1 MPAVSERKDL
11 LGEVERVVVKVG
23 TSSITR
29 NSPEESMKFLDG
41 IARQVKALKDMG
53 KEVLIVSSGAIGLGL
68 NLMKVEAHPSDIP
81 MRQAAASVGQS
92 ALMFRWNSA
101 FDNHGL
107 LGAQILLTMDAYSA
121 RETSNNINN
130 TIKTLL
136 ANGVVPIFNEND
148 AVCTKEIDAVFGDND
163 TLSAVIASNSD
174 SDLLVIMSDVKG
186 LYNKNPKLFDDAEI
200 ISTVRDIE
208 AVRHMAGDPTTR
220 VGVGGMKTK
229 LEAAL
234 ICADAGCK
242 MIITSGF
249 EENTIVDAVLGKDV
263 GTIFV
268 SDNAIPKKRRWLKS
282 ASPHGTIIVDSGAAK
297 ALKKHLSLLP
307 VGITEVSGAFNAGDL
322 VAVMFGGEEIARG
335 ISNYCSDDVH
345 SMIGMR
351 TSQADKVLGKDRPA
365 DVIDSGNMTVL

>member
-1 MPAVSERKDL
+1 MNERKEL

-41 IARQVKALKDMG
+41 IARQVKSLKDMG

-208 AVRHMAGDPTTR
+208 AVRHMAGDPTTK

-229 LEAAL
+229 LEAAR

-249 EENTIVDAVLGKDV
+249 EDNAILDAVLGEDV
-263 GTIFV
+263 GTIFI
-268 SDNAIPKKRRWLKS
+268 SDSAIPKKRRWLKS
-282 ASPHGTIIVDSGAAK
+282 ASPQGTIKVDHGAAK

-307 VGITEVSGAFNAGDL
+307 VGITEVSGAFNSGDL
-322 VAVMFGGEEIARG
+322 VAVLYGGEEIARG

-351 TSQADKVLGKDRPA
+351 TSQADEVLGKDRPA

>member
-1 MPAVSERKDL
+1 MSPLSERKDL

-29 NSPEESMKFLDG
+29 DSPEESMKFLDS
-41 IARQVKALKDMG
+41 IASQVKELRDRG
-53 KEVLIVSSGAIGLGL
+53 IEVLIVSSGAIGLGL
-68 NLMKVEAHPSDIP
+68 SIMGIEAHPNDIP
-81 MRQAAASVGQS
+81 MRQAAASVGQA
-92 ALMFRWNSA
+92 ALMYRWDKA
-101 FDNHGL
+101 FEKYGMI
-107 LGAQILLTMDAYSA
+107 GAQILLTMDAYSV

-136 ANGVVPIFNEND
+136 ALGAVPIFNEND

-174 SDLLVIMSDVKG
+174 SDLLVILSDVKG

-208 AVRHMAGDPTTR
+208 AVKHMAGDPTTR

-229 LEAAL
+229 LEAAR

-249 EENTIVDAVLGKDV
+249 EENAIVDAVSGKEL

-268 SDNAIPKKRRWLKS
+268 SDSAIPKKKRWLKS
-282 ASPHGTIIVDSGAAK
+282 ASPHGEISVDTGAAE

-307 VGITEVSGAFNAGDL
+307 VGITEVSGSFGAGDL
-322 VAVMFGGEEIARG
+322 VAVTSGG
-335 ISNYCSDDVH
+335 
-345 SMIGMR
+345 
-351 TSQADKVLGKDRPA
+351 
-365 DVIDSGNMTVL
+365 